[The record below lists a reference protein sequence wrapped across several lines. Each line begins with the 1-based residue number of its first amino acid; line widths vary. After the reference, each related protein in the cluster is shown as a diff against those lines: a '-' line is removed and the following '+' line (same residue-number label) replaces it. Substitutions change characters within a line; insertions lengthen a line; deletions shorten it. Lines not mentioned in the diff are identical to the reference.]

1 MPLDFKDMKMH
12 FTGATSGE
20 IVGLLYRGESKTK
33 YSLPNE
39 PTIDRYTRVDPY
51 DFSLITKMNNRE
63 EAS

>member
-1 MPLDFKDMKMH
+1 MH